1 VHSVIRMAV
10 KPMDASIYRKRAVY
24 GRWAVACA
32 FFFNGFLIGSWA
44 PQIPV
49 FMTRLGI
56 SEFTLGLLI
65 LVFGIGALVAMPWC
79 GYLIG
84 RFGSR
89 GIVKGFAV
97 FCSFSLLLVALAP
110 NVMTAAPALFLFG
123 AVIGGMD
130 VAMNANAVEVE
141 KQLSR
146 AVMSSS
152 HGFWSLGGFA
162 GGALGGILIEANG
175 HLIHAIV
182 VTVIAILL
190 GLASFRYMIT
200 EDAPVVHEKQKFS
213 LPTNPLIYLIGL
225 MALFSMVPEG
235 SVLDWA
241 ALYLKQ
247 ERGADIATAGFA
259 FAAFSGTMSIM
270 RFLGDWVRNRFGA
283 VKTLRVSALIGA
295 SGLLVASIA
304 PSPWVAILAF
314 AFSGLGIANMVP
326 IAFSAA
332 GNQPGTSSGVA
343 LSMVTLMGYS
353 GILVAP
359 SAIGFVGGRTGFGP
373 IYMVLAALLVVVFLM
388 ANLASTADRAKS

>member
-1 VHSVIRMAV
+1 
-10 KPMDASIYRKRAVY
+10 MDASVYRKRAVY

-32 FFFNGFLIGSWA
+32 FFFNGFLVGSWA

-56 SEFTLGLLI
+56 SEFTLGLMI
-65 LVFGIGALVAMPWC
+65 LVFGIGALAAMPWC

-89 GIVKGFAV
+89 TVVNSFAF

-110 NVMTAAPALFLFG
+110 NLVTAAPALFLFG

-162 GGALGGILIEANG
+162 GGALGGILIEAHG
-175 HLIHAIV
+175 HLTHAVVATAIAIV
-182 VTVIAILL
+182 L
-190 GLASFRYMIT
+190 GLASFRFMIT
-200 EDAPVVHEKQKFS
+200 EDAPIVHEKQKLSF
-213 LPTNPLIYLIGL
+213 PTNPLIYLIGL

-235 SVLDWA
+235 AVLDWA

-270 RFLGDWVRNRFGA
+270 RFLGDNVRNRFGA
-283 VKTLRVSALIGA
+283 VKTLRISALVGA
-295 SGLLVASIA
+295 SGLLVASLA
-304 PSPWVAILAF
+304 PTPWIAILAF

-332 GNQPGTSSGVA
+332 GNQPGTSSGIA

-359 SAIGFVGGRTGFGP
+359 SAIGFVGGSTGFGP
-373 IYMVLAALLVVVFLM
+373 VYMVLAALLIVVFLM
-388 ANLASTADRAKS
+388 ANLAATADRVKN